1 MNSPTSNGVL
11 ATALSYAAR
20 GWPVVPLHS
29 TLPTPCRDAEPVRQ
43 CSCGNHRCS
52 SPGKHPRTRNG
63 LKDAST
69 DPEAIASWWRRWPR
83 ANVGIVTG
91 AAAGIIAIDVDPR
104 HGGDES
110 LAALEAEHGELMP
123 TLEAATGGGGRHLI
137 YRHPGGKL
145 ANRANVRPGIDVRG
159 DGGYVVAAPS
169 VHASGRLYAWPDGS
183 GPDEREV
190 GELPGWLHELLT
202 RPEPVPGSAAP
213 AARNGDGL
221 GRLMKDAG
229 QYVANAAGA
238 TEGGRNQAAF
248 NLAGHLVAFVTDSG
262 DTLTECQIINLLRP
276 WNHRNTPPLGEAEL
290 VAAARSA
297 MTNGTPR
304 AAHEV
309 RTAPRSVPRPATR
322 TPKPGE
328 APELLPFVPF
338 PVDALP
344 EPVGAF
350 VGKAAR
356 AIGCDA
362 SLVALPVLA
371 GMASAIGNTRRL
383 QLKRGWTEP
392 AIIWAVMVGDSGTLK
407 SPALELALRP
417 IRKRQRDA
425 MKRHAQAMRPHAA
438 ELAQYERAMTRWRS
452 TKDDSDPPAKPA
464 EPVPDRCYCD
474 DVTIEALAALLL
486 NQFRGLLAV
495 RDELAGWFGAFD
507 RYAQGKGGGDA
518 AKWLEM
524 HGGRPVMVDRKSGNP
539 RTIYIPHAAVSVT
552 GGIQPDTLRR
562 ALGTEHK
569 DNGLA
574 ARLLLTCPPRR
585 PKKWTEADIDP
596 RTEAAIES
604 IFDRL
609 YDLQPDTDDEGEPQ
623 PRIVTLTP
631 EGKAAWVRF
640 VNEHGVEHA
649 ELTGELSAAWSK
661 LEGYAARLALVLH
674 FIRWAANDPTL
685 QSPEAVD
692 EASITAG
699 VKLSRWFGHEARR
712 VYTILAET
720 DDERDRRRLVELI
733 GRKGGAVTAREL
745 MQSSHQYRTA
755 DDAEAALAELVK
767 AGFGRWEDR
776 EPTAKGG
783 RPTRVFRLNEGT
795 GCLRNPHKTEETTG
809 FVDVSAHDD
818 GDGRERGEQ

>member
-1 MNSPTSNGVL
+1 MNTPTDNGFL
-11 ATALSYAAR
+11 TAALDYAAH
-20 GWPVVPLHS
+20 GWPVIPLHRA
-29 TLPTPCRDAEPVRQ
+29 TRGK
-43 CSCGNHRCS
+43 CSCGKADCS

-69 DPEAIASWWRRWPR
+69 DPATIDKWWRTWPA

-91 AAAGIIAIDVDPR
+91 AAAGIIVIDIDPR
-104 HGGDES
+104 HGGHES
-110 LAALEAEHGELMP
+110 LAALETEHGELTP

-145 ANRANVRPGIDVRG
+145 GNRSNVRPGIDVRG
-159 DGGYVVAAPS
+159 DGGYIVAAPS
-169 VHASGRLYAWPDGS
+169 IHASARRYAWPDGG
-183 GPDEREV
+183 GPDEREPS
-190 GELPGWLHELLT
+190 ELPGWLHELLT
-202 RPEPVPGSAAP
+202 RPEPAPRPAAP
-213 AARNGDGL
+213 AARNGDAL
-221 GRLMKDAG
+221 ARLMQDAG
-229 QYVANAAGA
+229 WYVANAAGA
-238 TEGGRNQAAF
+238 TEGGRNTAAF
-248 NLAGHLVAFVTDSG
+248 SLAGHLAAFVTDTG
-262 DTLTECQIINLLRP
+262 EKLTECQIIDLLRP
-276 WNHRNTPPLGEAEL
+276 WNHRNTPPLVEAEL
-290 VAAARSA
+290 VATARSG
-297 MTNGTPR
+297 MMNGTPR

-309 RTAPRSVPRPATR
+309 RTAPRLIPHPAAR
-322 TPKPGE
+322 TPKPDE

-344 EPVGAF
+344 EPVGSF

-356 AIGCDA
+356 AIGCDP
-362 SLVALPVLA
+362 SFVALPLLA

-392 AIIWAVMVGDSGTLK
+392 AILWAVMVGDSGTLK

-425 MKRHAQAMRPHAA
+425 MKRHAQAMEAYAA
-438 ELAQYERAMTRWRS
+438 ELAQYERAMSEWKRA
-452 TKDDSDPPAKPA
+452 KDASDAPEKQA

-474 DVTIEALAALLL
+474 DVTIEALAGLLV

-518 AKWLEM
+518 AKWLELF
-524 HGGRPVMVDRKSGNP
+524 GGRPVMVDRKSGNP
-539 RTIYIPHAAVSVT
+539 RTIFIPHAAVSVT

-569 DNGLA
+569 ENGLA

-596 RTEAAIES
+596 RAEAAIER

-609 YDLQPDTDDEGEPQ
+609 YELQPDTDDDGEPR
-623 PRIVTLTP
+623 PRLARMTP
-631 EGKAAWVRF
+631 AGKAVWIDFYNA
-640 VNEHGVEHA
+640 HAAEHA
-649 ELTGELSAAWSK
+649 DLAGELSAVWSK

-674 FIRWAANDPTL
+674 FIRWAASDPTL

-692 EASITAG
+692 ESSIAAG

-712 VYTILAET
+712 VYAMLGET
-720 DDERDRRRLVELI
+720 DDERDWRRLVELI
-733 GRKGGAVTAREL
+733 DRKGGTVTAREL
-745 MQSSHQYRTA
+745 QQSSRQYRTA
-755 DDAEAALAELVK
+755 DDAEAALAGLVQ
-767 AGFGRWEDR
+767 AGFGRWQDQQ
-776 EPTAKGG
+776 PTAKGG

-795 GCLRNPHKTEETTG
+795 GGLRNPHETEETTG
-809 FVDVSAHDD
+809 FVDVDSVDVAADD
-818 GDGRERGEQ
+818 AGDGREPA